1 MTRQITSIEPSQH
14 LPNRKSMRPD
24 RIAWLIAL
32 LVYTYL
38 LIAPN
43 EWLPPWLRA
52 AAGHPITEMFTWGK
66 LAHAGA
72 YAVLTITLFWL
83 PVTEK
88 VFWTGVVVLLIH
100 STATEYV
107 QTFTGRT
114 GRLLDVL
121 IDQFGIVL
129 GLCLGALWERFRRG

>member
-1 MTRQITSIEPSQH
+1 VTRQINSIEPSQQ
-14 LPNRKSMRPD
+14 LLKRKSPRPD
-24 RIAWLIAL
+24 RIAWLIAFL
-32 LVYTYL
+32 IYTYL

-52 AAGHPITEMFTWGK
+52 AAGQPITEMFTWGK
-66 LAHAGA
+66 LGHAGA
-72 YAVLTITLFWL
+72 YAALTIALFWL
-83 PVTEK
+83 PVTDK
-88 VFWTGVVVLLIH
+88 GFWAGVVLLLIH

-129 GLCLGALWERFRRG
+129 GLCLGALWQRFRRG